1 MANDGQV
8 TAGEVI
14 TEESVREEA
23 EFYVEDNKVFREAFR
38 QIDNTDIASDT
49 VQIPVQQDT
58 SGEVGTVGEGSS
70 YPRED
75 EQMEKV
81 SISHSKY
88 GREVAMTYESIE
100 DGLLDVV
107 ANHAQEQ
114 ARDLAKGLD
123 SAASDEVL
131 SFDGGAG
138 EYTNLQDSAVGDAG
152 GTMDYDT
159 VVDAMTALEV
169 EGYEPDMLIVGPE
182 SKGDLL
188 KSAEFTRA
196 SEMGDEVIQ
205 SGAFGEIAG
214 IDVMVSNRGILGAGE
229 AVMIDSEQYGYES
242 VRSQI
247 DTMEYEEE
255 ETDER
260 VIKIRTRMGWG
271 VTRPKA
277 GVKLE
282 A

>member
-1 MANDGQV
+1 MTNDGQV

-14 TEESVREEA
+14 TAESVREEA

-58 SGEVGTVGEGSS
+58 TGEVGTVGEASS

-75 EQMEKV
+75 EQMGKV
-81 SISHSKY
+81 SISHDKY

-114 ARDLAKGLD
+114 ARDLARGLD
-123 SAASDEVL
+123 SAASEEVL
-131 SFDGGAG
+131 SFDAG
-138 EYTNLQDSAVGDAG
+138 NSVYNNLQDAPVGDDSGAL
-152 GTMDYDT
+152 DYNT

-188 KSAEFTRA
+188 KSDDFTRA
-196 SEMGDEVIQ
+196 SEMGDEVIM
-205 SGAFGEIAG
+205 SGSFGQIAG

-277 GVKLE
+277 GVKVE

>member
-1 MANDGQV
+1 MVNDGQL
-8 TAGEVI
+8 TSGEVI
-14 TEESVREEA
+14 TAEAVREEA

-49 VQIPVQQDT
+49 VQIPVQEDT
-58 SGEVGTVGEGSS
+58 TGSVGSVGEGSS

-75 EQMEKV
+75 EQMGKLAINHE
-81 SISHSKY
+81 KY
-88 GREVAMTYESIE
+88 GREVAMTYEAIE

-114 ARDLAKGLD
+114 ARDLARGLD
-123 SAASDEVL
+123 DAASAEVL
-131 SFDGGAG
+131 SFDS
-138 EYTNLQDSAVGDAG
+138 TNSVFNNLQDSAVGAAS

-159 VVDAMTALEV
+159 VVDAMTALET
-169 EGYEPDMLIVGPE
+169 EGYAPDMLIVGPE

-205 SGAFGEIAG
+205 NGAFGQIAG
-214 IDVMVSNRGILGAGE
+214 IDVMVSNRQLLSAGE
-229 AVMIDSEQYGYES
+229 GVMVDTEQYGYES

-271 VTRPKA
+271 VTRPNA